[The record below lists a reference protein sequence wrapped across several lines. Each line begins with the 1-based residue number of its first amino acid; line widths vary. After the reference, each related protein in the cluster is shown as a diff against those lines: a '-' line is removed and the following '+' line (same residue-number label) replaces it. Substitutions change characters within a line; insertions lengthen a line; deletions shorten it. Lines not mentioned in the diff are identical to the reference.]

1 MNAKCVMNRTDLGVD
16 RASAMLEDMIAGY
29 QKTQVL
35 CVAAKLG
42 LAAQLAKGAQRA
54 EALATAVGAD
64 SRALYRLLR
73 ALEFLEIVHEPSP
86 GLFALTVLGERLR
99 AGAPGSVHDELLMT
113 GEAFFSWWNGLEHSI
128 RSGESSVPGIEGVS
142 SFEYLHQ
149 HPELTRRFNRMMSEM
164 IGTMAMGVLS
174 AYDFGPFGT
183 VVDVG
188 GGRGTLLSAILESHP
203 QLRGVLFDLPATA
216 DEARA
221 TIAAR
226 GLAGRCG
233 CVGGDFFAAVP
244 AGDCIILSAV
254 ISDWDDEKSV
264 TILENC
270 HRALAPEG
278 KLLLLERLLVPE
290 EPAPQS
296 VFMDLQMLVIGGGT
310 GRSAAEY
317 RQILG
322 VAGFELM
329 RVLATGTARSIFEAR
344 PIRV

>member
-1 MNAKCVMNRTDLGVD
+1 MNRTEVSED
-16 RASAMLEDMIAGY
+16 RAATVLEDMIAGY

-35 CVAAKLG
+35 YVAAKLG
-42 LAAQLAKGAQRA
+42 LADQLTKGAQRA
-54 EALATAVGAD
+54 ETLAAAVGAE

-73 ALEFLEIVHEPSP
+73 ALEFLGIVHEPSP
-86 GLFALTVLGERLR
+86 GLFALTDLGERLR
-99 AGAPGSVHDELLMT
+99 PGAPGAVHDELLMT
-113 GEAFFSWWNGLEHSI
+113 GEAFFSWWGRLEHSI
-128 RSGESSVPGIEGVS
+128 RTGESSVPGVEGVS
-142 SFEYLHQ
+142 SFEYLHR
-149 HPELTRRFNRMMSEM
+149 HPEQTRRFNRMMSEM
-164 IGTMAMGVLS
+164 IGAMATGVLS
-174 AYDFGPFGT
+174 TYDFGPFAT

-203 QLRGVLFDLPATA
+203 RLRGVLFDLPATA
-216 DEARA
+216 NEARA

-226 GLAGRCG
+226 GLAGRCE

-264 TILENC
+264 AIFKNC
-270 HRALAPEG
+270 RRALAPEG
-278 KLLLLERLLVPE
+278 RLLLLERLLVPE

-317 RQILG
+317 RQLLG
-322 VAGFELM
+322 AAGFELV
-329 RVLATGTARSIFEAR
+329 RVLPTGTPRSIFEAR
-344 PIRV
+344 AVQE

>member
-1 MNAKCVMNRTDLGVD
+1 MNRTDLGED
-16 RASAMLEDMIAGY
+16 RASAMLEDMITGY
-29 QKTQVL
+29 QKTQAL
-35 CVAAKLG
+35 FVAAKLG
-42 LAAQLAKGAQRA
+42 LADQLAKGAQRA
-54 EALATAVGAD
+54 EALATAVGAE

-73 ALEFLEIVHEPSP
+73 ALEFLGIVHEPSP

-113 GEAFFSWWNGLEHSI
+113 GEAFFSWWGGLEHSL

-142 SFEYLHQ
+142 SFEYLHR
-149 HPELTRRFNRMMSEM
+149 HPELARRFNRMMSEM
-164 IGTMAMGVLS
+164 IGAMATGVLS
-174 AYDFGPFGT
+174 AYDFGALRT

-188 GGRGTLLSAILESHP
+188 GGRGTLLSAILESDPRH
-203 QLRGVLFDLPATA
+203 RGVLFDLPATA

-226 GLAGRCG
+226 GLAARCE
-233 CVGGDFFAAVP
+233 CLGGDFFAAVP

-264 TILENC
+264 AILKNC
-270 HRALAPEG
+270 RRALAPEG
-278 KLLLLERLLVPE
+278 RLLLLERLLVPE

-310 GRSAAEY
+310 GRSAGEY
-317 RQILG
+317 RQLLAA
-322 VAGFELM
+322 AGFELV
-329 RVLATGTARSIFEAR
+329 RVLPTGTPRSVFEAR
-344 PIRV
+344 AAQA